1 MLNVD
6 EDESQI
12 KSSMT
17 TKLLNFN
24 YLNQNNNLI
33 NVDDL

>member
-24 YLNQNNNLI
+24 YLVKNSNLKS
-33 NVDDL
+33 VDDL

>member
-12 KSSMT
+12 KSSVP

-24 YLNQNNNLI
+24 YLYKISKLK